1 MKETKVLVVMGS
13 DSDFDQVKPAVTVFE
28 ELGIAF
34 EVRVSSAHRTP
45 KATADL
51 AKKASDRGIRVIIAA
66 AGGAHHL
73 AGAISANTLL
83 PVIALP
89 IVKGGLGG
97 LDALLSA
104 VQMPPG
110 VPVASV
116 GMMGG
121 AANAALFAASI
132 LALEDH
138 PLANRL
144 KERRQTAA
152 KKVEAADR
160 ELQKKIEE
168 R

>member
-1 MKETKVLVVMGS
+1 MKETKILIVMGS
-13 DSDFDQVKPAVTVFE
+13 DSDFEQVKPAVGTLE
-28 ELGIAF
+28 ELGVAF

-45 KATADL
+45 DATAEL
-51 AKKASDRGIRVIIAA
+51 AKKAAERGVRVILAA

-73 AGAISANTLL
+73 AGALAANTAL
-83 PVIALP
+83 PVIAIP

-116 GMMGG
+116 GMMAG
-121 AANAALFAASI
+121 AANAALFAAQI
-132 LALEDH
+132 LALSD
-138 PLANRL
+138 PALAARL
-144 KERRQTAA
+144 QERREAA
-152 KKVEAADR
+152 ARKVEAADR